1 MKTAHDC
8 IPCLIRQTL
17 NAVRLATSD
26 ENIHI
31 SVLRKALKAVSIMDL
46 DLCPPLMG
54 QHIHRL
60 IREQT
65 GSPDPYK
72 SVKDMCN
79 RYALALFPELEAM
92 IRVSERPFES
102 AVRLAIAGNI
112 IDFGANIA
120 VDQTVIRDT
129 IAASVSEPLIGDV
142 NALEEAVRS
151 AEKILYLGDNTGEIV
166 FDRLLVARLPA
177 GRVTFVVRGGPII
190 NDAPMEDAAASG
202 MTELVPVIDN
212 GSDAPGTIL
221 EQCSTTFKDVF
232 EAADLI
238 IAKGQGNY
246 ETLSGSRKRIF
257 FLLKAKCPVIAEHIG
272 CRVGDSVISQC
283 RSWPER
289 LPPPF

>member
-26 ENIHI
+26 EKVHI
-31 SVLRKALKAVSIMDL
+31 SVLREVLKAVSIMDL

-54 QHIHRL
+54 QQIHRL

-65 GSPDPYK
+65 GSRGPYK
-72 SVKDMCN
+72 SVKDLCN
-79 RYALALFPELEAM
+79 RYSLALFPELEAM
-92 IRVSERPFES
+92 IRASENPFES

-120 VDQTVIRDT
+120 VDQTVIGDT
-129 IAASVSEPLIGDV
+129 IAASLSEPLVGDV
-142 NALEEAVRS
+142 HALEDAVLS
-151 AEKILYLGDNTGEIV
+151 APKILYLGDNTGEIV
-166 FDRLLVARLPA
+166 FDRLLIARLPT
-177 GRVTFVVRGGPII
+177 GRVTFAVRGGPII
-190 NDAPMEDAAASG
+190 NDATMEDAIAIG
-202 MTELVPVIDN
+202 MTDLAPVIAN

-221 EQCSTTFKDVF
+221 DQCSDSFKHAF
-232 EAADLI
+232 RAADLI

-246 ETLSGSRKRIF
+246 ETLSGNRKRIF

-272 CRVGDSVISQC
+272 CRVGDSVIA
-283 RSWPER
+283 RSSWS
-289 LPPPF
+289 

>member
-1 MKTAHDC
+1 MRTAHDC

-17 NAVRLATSD
+17 NAVRLATPD
-26 ENIHI
+26 EKIHI
-31 SVLRKALKAVSIMDL
+31 SVLREALKAVSMMDL

-72 SVKDMCN
+72 SVKDLCN
-79 RYALALFPELEAM
+79 RYTLALYPEMDTM
-92 IRVSERPFES
+92 IGTSKNPFES

-120 VDQTVIRDT
+120 VDQAVIRDA
-129 IAASVSEPLIGDV
+129 IEAATSEPLMGDV
-142 NALEEAVRS
+142 HALKDAVSS
-151 AEKILYLGDNTGEIV
+151 AQKILYLGDNSGEIV
-166 FDRLLVARLPA
+166 FDRLLIAKLPA
-177 GRVTFVVRGGPII
+177 GRVIFAVRGGPII
-190 NDAPMEDAAASG
+190 NDATMEDAEMTG
-202 MTELVPVIDN
+202 MTDLVPVIDN
-212 GSDAPGTIL
+212 GSDVPGTIL
-221 EQCSTTFKDVF
+221 EQCSTAVKEVF

-246 ETLSGSRKRIF
+246 ETLSNSRKRIF

-272 CRVGDSVISQC
+272 CRVGDSVIAQS
-283 RSWPER
+283 SY
-289 LPPPF
+289 L